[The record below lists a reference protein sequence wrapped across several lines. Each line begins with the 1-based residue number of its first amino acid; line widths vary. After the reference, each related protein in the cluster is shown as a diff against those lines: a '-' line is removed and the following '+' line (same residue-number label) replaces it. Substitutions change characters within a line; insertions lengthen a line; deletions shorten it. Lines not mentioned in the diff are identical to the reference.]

1 MPKYSKHSL
10 RDRLATLIQR
20 LESGKAVQARDV
32 ELALTKEQHAAMQAE
47 WLKQQQ
53 LRKPTKPQSITAYEK
68 ALKSAAMWQGR
79 LDAYQ
84 ASNPTTYRVFVD
96 REAKQKEM
104 ELKVMA
110 ELANAKQLLRDISQS
125 DMHTWLDRE
134 FSANAIS
141 AMTLDNMPRSITS
154 RSSANQVKSQAKQK
168 LGIKSITEVKLA
180 ALRLA
185 LQEACAEI
193 EKEWG
198 SQELSAADE
207 EKLRG
212 LLAKLKARSRR

>member
-10 RDRLATLIQR
+10 RERLATLIQR

-32 ELALTKEQHAAMQAE
+32 ELALTKEQHAAMQSE
-47 WLKQQQ
+47 WMKQQQ
-53 LRKPTKPQSITAYEK
+53 LRKPSKPQSITAYEH

-79 LDAYQ
+79 LDAYK
-84 ASNPTTYRVFVD
+84 ASKPTTYRVFVD

-185 LQEACAEI
+185 LQEANAEI

-198 SQELSAADE
+198 SQQSTQEQTQKLSE
-207 EKLRG
+207 
-212 LLAKLKARSRR
+212 LLAKLKTQR

>member
-20 LESGKAVQARDV
+20 LESGKTVQARDV
-32 ELALTKEQHAAMQAE
+32 ELALTKEQLAVMQAE

-53 LRKPTKPQSITAYEK
+53 LRKPTKPQSIADYEK

-79 LDAYQ
+79 LQAYK
-84 ASNPTTYRVFVD
+84 ASKPTTYRVFVD

-104 ELKVMA
+104 ALKVQA
-110 ELANAKQLLRDISQS
+110 ELVNAKQQLRHVDKS
-125 DMHTWLDRE
+125 DASTWLDRE
-134 FSANAIS
+134 FSASAIS
-141 AMTLDNMPRSITS
+141 TMALDSMPRSITS

-185 LQEACAEI
+185 LQDANAEI

-198 SQELSAADE
+198 PQISTE
-207 EKLRG
+207 EQTQKLKE
-212 LLAKLKARSRR
+212 LLAKLKTQR

>member
-1 MPKYSKHSL
+1 
-10 RDRLATLIQR
+10 
-20 LESGKAVQARDV
+20 VQARDV
-32 ELALTKEQHAAMQAE
+32 ELALTQEQHAAMQAE
-47 WLKQQQ
+47 WMKQQQ
-53 LRKPTKPQSITAYEK
+53 LRKPSKPPSITAYEK

-79 LDAYQ
+79 LDAYK
-84 ASNPTTYRVFVD
+84 ASQPTTYRVFVD

-104 ELKVMA
+104 EHKATA

-134 FSANAIS
+134 FSANAIA
-141 AMTLDNMPRSITS
+141 AMALDSMPRSITS
-154 RSSANQVKSQAKQK
+154 RSSANLVKSQAKQK

-185 LQEACAEI
+185 LQKANAEI

>member
-20 LESGKAVQARDV
+20 LESGKTVQARDV

-79 LDAYQ
+79 LQAYK
-84 ASNPTTYRVFVD
+84 ASKPTTYRVFVD

-104 ELKVMA
+104 ELKVLA
-110 ELANAKQLLRDISQS
+110 ELVKAKQQLGHVDKS
-125 DMHTWLDRE
+125 DASTWLDRD
-134 FSANAIS
+134 FSASAIS
-141 AMTLDNMPRSITS
+141 AMALDSMPRSITS

-185 LQEACAEI
+185 LQDANAEI

-198 SQELSAADE
+198 SQISTE
-207 EKLRG
+207 EQTQKLKE
-212 LLAKLKARSRR
+212 LLAKLKTQR

>member
-20 LESGKAVQARDV
+20 LESGKTVQARDV
-32 ELALTKEQHAAMQAE
+32 ELALTQEQLAVMQAE

-53 LRKPTKPQSITAYEK
+53 LRKPTKPQSIADYEK

-79 LDAYQ
+79 LQAYK
-84 ASNPTTYRVFVD
+84 ASKPTTYKVFVD

-104 ELKVMA
+104 ELKVLA
-110 ELANAKQLLRDISQS
+110 ELVKAKQQLRVIDKS
-125 DMHTWLDRE
+125 DASTWLDRE
-134 FSANAIS
+134 FSASAIS
-141 AMTLDNMPRSITS
+141 TMGLDSMPRSVTS

-185 LQEACAEI
+185 LQDANAEI

-198 SQELSAADE
+198 SQISTE
-207 EKLRG
+207 EQTQKLKE
-212 LLAKLKARSRR
+212 LLAKLKTQR

>member
-32 ELALTKEQHAAMQAE
+32 ELALTQEQHAAMQAE

-53 LRKPTKPQSITAYEK
+53 LRKPSKPPSITAYEK

-79 LDAYQ
+79 LDAYK
-84 ASNPTTYRVFVD
+84 ASKPTTYRVFVD

-104 ELKVMA
+104 EIKVLA
-110 ELANAKQLLRDISQS
+110 ELANAKQLLLDISQS
-125 DMHTWLDRE
+125 DTSTWLDRE
-134 FSANAIS
+134 FSATAIS
-141 AMTLDNMPRSITS
+141 AMNLDNMPRSITS
-154 RSSANQVKSQAKQK
+154 RSSANQVKSQSKQK
-168 LGIKSITEVKLA
+168 LGIKSITEVKMA

-198 SQELSAADE
+198 SQQSSQEQTQKLSE
-207 EKLRG
+207 
-212 LLAKLKARSRR
+212 LLAKLKTQR

>member
-20 LESGKAVQARDV
+20 LETGKAVQARDV
-32 ELALTKEQHAAMQAE
+32 ELALTQEQHTAMQAE
-47 WLKQQQ
+47 WMKQQQ
-53 LRKPTKPQSITAYEK
+53 LRKPNKPKSITAYEK

-79 LDAYQ
+79 LDAYK
-84 ASNPTTYRVFVD
+84 ASKPTTYRVFVD
-96 REAKQKEM
+96 RDAKQKEM

-125 DMHTWLDRE
+125 DMNTWLDRE
-134 FSANAIS
+134 FTDTAIS
-141 AMTLDNMPRSITS
+141 AMTLHSMPRSITS

-198 SQELSAADE
+198 SPQTTQEQTQ
-207 EKLRG
+207 KLRE
-212 LLAKLKARSRR
+212 LLAKLKTQR

>member
-20 LESGKAVQARDV
+20 LESGKTVQARDV
-32 ELALTKEQHAAMQAE
+32 ELALTKEQLAAMQAE

-53 LRKPTKPQSITAYEK
+53 LRKPTKPQSIADYEK

-79 LDAYQ
+79 LQAYK
-84 ASNPTTYRVFVD
+84 ASKPTTYKVFVD

-104 ELKVMA
+104 ELKVLA
-110 ELANAKQLLRDISQS
+110 ELVKAKQQLRVIDKS
-125 DMHTWLDRE
+125 DASTWLDRE
-134 FSANAIS
+134 FSASAIS
-141 AMTLDNMPRSITS
+141 TMGLDSMPRSVTS

-185 LQEACAEI
+185 LQDANAEI

-198 SQELSAADE
+198 SQISTDE
-207 EKLRG
+207 QTQ
-212 LLAKLKARSRR
+212 KLKELLTKLKTQR

>member
-47 WLKQQQ
+47 WIKQQQ
-53 LRKPTKPQSITAYEK
+53 LRKPTKPPSITAYEK

-84 ASNPTTYRVFVD
+84 ASKPTTYRVFVD

-104 ELKVMA
+104 GLKVLA
-110 ELANAKQLLRDISQS
+110 ELANAKQLLRDISHS

-141 AMTLDNMPRSITS
+141 AMALDSMPRSITS

-185 LQEACAEI
+185 LQETNAEI

-198 SQELSAADE
+198 SLQSTQEQTQKLSE
-207 EKLRG
+207 
-212 LLAKLKARSRR
+212 LLARLKTQR

>member
-1 MPKYSKHSL
+1 M
-10 RDRLATLIQR
+10 
-20 LESGKAVQARDV
+20 
-32 ELALTKEQHAAMQAE
+32 
-47 WLKQQQ
+47 
-53 LRKPTKPQSITAYEK
+53 
-68 ALKSAAMWQGR
+68 
-79 LDAYQ
+79 
-84 ASNPTTYRVFVD
+84 D
-96 REAKQKEM
+96 REAKQNEM

-134 FSANAIS
+134 FSAKAIS
-141 AMTLDNMPRSITS
+141 AMTLDSMPRSITS

-185 LQEACAEI
+185 LQEAKAEI

-198 SQELSAADE
+198 SQQSTQEQTQ
-207 EKLRG
+207 KLRE
-212 LLAKLKARSRR
+212 LLAKLKTQR

>member
-10 RDRLATLIQR
+10 RDRLTTLIQR

-53 LRKPTKPQSITAYEK
+53 LRKPSKPTSITAYEK

-79 LDAYQ
+79 LDAYK
-84 ASNPTTYRVFVD
+84 ASKPTTYRVFVD

-110 ELANAKQLLRDISQS
+110 ELANAKQLLRDIGELVV
-125 DMHTWLDRE
+125 HTWLDRE
-134 FSANAIS
+134 FSATTIS
-141 AMTLDNMPRSITS
+141 AMALDSMPRSIFH
-154 RSSANQVKSQAKQK
+154 SAF
-168 LGIKSITEVKLA
+168 LH
-180 ALRLA
+180 
-185 LQEACAEI
+185 
-193 EKEWG
+193 
-198 SQELSAADE
+198 
-207 EKLRG
+207 
-212 LLAKLKARSRR
+212 

>member
-1 MPKYSKHSL
+1 MPKYSIHSL

-20 LESGKAVQARDV
+20 LENGRSVQARDI

-47 WLKQQQ
+47 WLKQKQ
-53 LRKPTKPQSITAYEK
+53 LRKPNKPQSVADYEK

-79 LDAYQ
+79 LQAYQ
-84 ASNPTTYRVFVD
+84 ESTPTTYRVVVD

-104 ELKVMA
+104 ELKVLA
-110 ELANAKQLLRDISQS
+110 ELDNAKHLLRDIDKS
-125 DMHTWLDRE
+125 DITTWLDRK
-134 FSANAIS
+134 FSAKAIS
-141 AMTLDNMPRSITS
+141 AMNLDRMPRSITS
-154 RSSANQVKSQAKQK
+154 RSCANQVKSQAKQK

-185 LQEACAEI
+185 LQEANAAI

-198 SQELSAADE
+198 PQISTPEQTQ
-207 EKLRG
+207 KLMR
-212 LLAKLKARSRR
+212 LLAKLKTQR

>member
-79 LDAYQ
+79 LDAYK
-84 ASNPTTYRVFVD
+84 ASQPTTYRVFVD

-104 ELKVMA
+104 EHKATA

-185 LQEACAEI
+185 LQEANAEI

-198 SQELSAADE
+198 SQQSTQEQTQKLSE
-207 EKLRG
+207 
-212 LLAKLKARSRR
+212 LLAKLKTQR

>member
-53 LRKPTKPQSITAYEK
+53 LRKPSKPPSITAYEK

-79 LDAYQ
+79 LDAYK

-110 ELANAKQLLRDISQS
+110 ELTNAKQLLRDIGEL
-125 DMHTWLDRE
+125 DVHTWLDRE

-141 AMTLDNMPRSITS
+141 AMTLDSMPRSITS

-185 LQEACAEI
+185 WQEACAEI

-198 SQELSAADE
+198 SQQSTQEQTQKLSE
-207 EKLRG
+207 
-212 LLAKLKARSRR
+212 LLAKLKTQR

>member
-20 LESGKAVQARDV
+20 LESGKTVQARDV
-32 ELALTKEQHAAMQAE
+32 ELALTLEQLAAMQAE

-53 LRKPTKPQSITAYEK
+53 LRKPTKPQSIADYEK

-79 LDAYQ
+79 LQAYK
-84 ASNPTTYRVFVD
+84 ASKPTTYRVFVD

-104 ELKVMA
+104 ELKVLA
-110 ELANAKQLLRDISQS
+110 ELVKAKQQLRVIDKS
-125 DMHTWLDRE
+125 DASTWLDRE
-134 FSANAIS
+134 FSATAIS
-141 AMTLDNMPRSITS
+141 AMALDSMPRSITS

-185 LQEACAEI
+185 LQDANAEL

-198 SQELSAADE
+198 SQISTQEQTQ
-207 EKLRG
+207 KLKE
-212 LLAKLKARSRR
+212 LLAKLKTQR

>member
-1 MPKYSKHSL
+1 MPKYSIHSL

-20 LESGKAVQARDV
+20 LESGKSVQARDV
-32 ELALTKEQHAAMQAE
+32 ELVLTKEQHAVMQAE

-53 LRKPTKPQSITAYEK
+53 LRKPTKPQTVADYEK

-79 LDAYQ
+79 LQAYQ
-84 ASNPTTYRVFVD
+84 ESKPATYRVFVD

-104 ELKVMA
+104 ELKVLA
-110 ELANAKQLLRDISQS
+110 ELENSKQLLRDIDKS
-125 DMHTWLDRE
+125 DTTSWLDRK
-134 FSANAIS
+134 FSAKTIS
-141 AMTLDNMPRSITS
+141 AMTLDSMPRSITS

-168 LGIKSITEVKLA
+168 LGIKSITEVKLT

-185 LQEACAEI
+185 LQEANAAI

-198 SQELSAADE
+198 PQISTPEQTQ
-207 EKLRG
+207 KLMG
-212 LLAKLKARSRR
+212 LLAKLKTQR

>member
-20 LESGKAVQARDV
+20 LESGKTVQARDV
-32 ELALTKEQHAAMQAE
+32 ELALTLEQLAAMQAE

-53 LRKPTKPQSITAYEK
+53 LRKPTKPQCIADYEM

-79 LDAYQ
+79 LQAYK
-84 ASNPTTYRVFVD
+84 ASKPTTYKVFVD

-104 ELKVMA
+104 ELKVLA
-110 ELANAKQLLRDISQS
+110 ELVKAKQQLKVIDKS
-125 DMHTWLDRE
+125 DASTWLDRE
-134 FSANAIS
+134 LLASAIS
-141 AMTLDNMPRSITS
+141 AMALDSMPRSITS

-185 LQEACAEI
+185 LQDANAEI

-198 SQELSAADE
+198 PQTSTQEQTQKLSE
-207 EKLRG
+207 
-212 LLAKLKARSRR
+212 LLAKLKAQR

>member
-1 MPKYSKHSL
+1 
-10 RDRLATLIQR
+10 
-20 LESGKAVQARDV
+20 VQARDV

-53 LRKPTKPQSITAYEK
+53 LRKPSKPPSITAYEK

-79 LDAYQ
+79 LDAYK
-84 ASNPTTYRVFVD
+84 ASKPTTYRVFVD

-104 ELKVMA
+104 EIKVMA
-110 ELANAKQLLRDISQS
+110 ELANAKQLLRDIGEL
-125 DMHTWLDRE
+125 DVHTWLDRE
-134 FSANAIS
+134 VSTTAIS
-141 AMTLDNMPRSITS
+141 AMTLHSMPRSITS

-180 ALRLA
+180 ALRMA

-198 SQELSAADE
+198 SQTSTQEQTQKLSE
-207 EKLRG
+207 
-212 LLAKLKARSRR
+212 LLAKLKTQR